1 MPAAIS
7 LIVGLGNP
15 GAEYDHSRHNTGV
28 DMLMEIARK
37 YSADLRADS
46 KYKGM
51 LGECSIKGEKVRL
64 LFPTTYMNESGR
76 SVAALANFYRIPA
89 ENILVIHDDL
99 DLVPGALRLR
109 KGGGDGGHNGLNSII
124 ACLGGNK
131 NFCRLRV
138 GIGHPADRSQV
149 IGHVLGK
156 RSREEAKL
164 FDAAAEEV
172 LQNIETLVKA
182 GPDLAMNRINAFR
195 PASAS

>member
-37 YSADLRADS
+37 YGADLRADS

-109 KGGGDGGHNGLNSII
+109 KGGGDGGHNGLKSII

-149 IGHVLGK
+149 IGHVLGR
-156 RSREEAKL
+156 RSAAEAKL
-164 FDAAAEEV
+164 FQAAADEV
-172 LQNIETLVKA
+172 LENIETLVKA
-182 GPDLAMNRINAFR
+182 GPDLAMNSINSFR
-195 PASAS
+195 PAAAS

>member
-37 YSADLRADS
+37 YGADLRADS

-109 KGGGDGGHNGLNSII
+109 KGSGDGGHNGLKSII
-124 ACLGGNK
+124 ACLGTDAFPRIRIG
-131 NFCRLRV
+131 V
-138 GIGHPADRSQV
+138 GAPPHPDYDMPDWVLGTFRGADKTAMDDAAVRAAEACAVYIRDGADRAM
-149 IGHVLGK
+149 
-156 RSREEAKL
+156 SR
-164 FDAAAEEV
+164 F
-172 LQNIETLVKA
+172 N
-182 GPDLAMNRINAFR
+182 
-195 PASAS
+195 

>member
-37 YSADLRADS
+37 YGADLRADS

-109 KGGGDGGHNGLNSII
+109 KGGGDGGHNGLKSII
-124 ACLGGNK
+124 ACTGGEDFNRIRIGVGAKPRPDYDLADWVLGRFPAQDAELVAGRLPDVESA
-131 NFCRLRV
+131 CRLMMDGRL
-138 GIGHPADRSQV
+138 A
-149 IGHVLGK
+149 
-156 RSREEAKL
+156 EA
-164 FDAAAEEV
+164 
-172 LQNIETLVKA
+172 QNRY
-182 GPDLAMNRINAFR
+182 NH
-195 PASAS
+195 

>member
-37 YSADLRADS
+37 YGADLRADS
-46 KYKGM
+46 KYRGM

-89 ENILVIHDDL
+89 ESILVIHDDL

-109 KGGGDGGHNGLNSII
+109 KGGGDGGHNGLKSII
-124 ACLGGNK
+124 ACLGGNR

-149 IGHVLGK
+149 IGHVLGR
-156 RSREEAKL
+156 RSAAEAKL
-164 FDAAAEEV
+164 FQAAADEV
-172 LQNIETLVKA
+172 LENIETLVKA

-195 PASAS
+195 PESAS